1 MENKKQ
7 FKMGYIIGDM
17 LYKGSTL
24 LRAKEAEE
32 LRAIG
37 IPLYSASEQNKDGDI
52 NDKTNQTVE
61 SNNDLHAHIF
71 KKDIDNIMASDLII
85 ANPERFAEGSICE
98 LGAVEM
104 FNHIW
109 KVMNSIIDSDLR
121 DREKVDLL
129 AQWLQNNPYKTTY
142 VHLADI
148 RCTDLPES
156 GYNRSFMMN
165 QFTRGCAVAVQ
176 TGVRGVPVSQ
186 GGVDVMSWE
195 EIIADLKEVTG
206 FDDEQKQEEAIDG
219 FMILPGLDEE
229 GMEAVRN
236 VMFKASDYN
245 DVKHLKPT
253 IALDDLKDVPFSQW
267 HKTVDRDS
275 FDSIAPN
282 KENKETTCCDDYDGF
297 ATVDVDLKDLERTMS
312 LVRELLSSPSISTNT
327 NDIKVG
333 DIIVIKDLDDIKR
346 DSNYVVDL
354 DGVVSVMDYGIY
366 FTDEMIE
373 SCGKGLEV
381 VRIKD
386 GSSICNSK
394 LYKVKDLD
402 WTYSDSMIAYI
413 IKGGK

>member
-7 FKMGYIIGDM
+7 FKACYLLGDM

-104 FNHIW
+104 FNHIH
-109 KVMNSIIDSDLR
+109 KAMSDIVNSDLR
-121 DREKVDLL
+121 DGEKVDLIVE
-129 AQWLQNNPYKTTY
+129 WLQAYPYKTTY

-176 TGVRGVPVSQ
+176 TGERGVPVSQ

-195 EIIADLKEVTG
+195 EIIEDLKEVTG
-206 FDDEQKQEEAIDG
+206 QNEDKKE
-219 FMILPGLDEE
+219 
-229 GMEAVRN
+229 
-236 VMFKASDYN
+236 
-245 DVKHLKPT
+245 DVKPSKPT
-253 IALDDLKDVPFSQW
+253 IVLDGLMDNLKDVPYSQW
-267 HKTVDRDS
+267 RKQ
-275 FDSIAPN
+275 FDKDCFGDELVARYTIYTPEIAPHGC
-282 KENKETTCCDDYDGF
+282 EDCSCCSCDYCGDYDGF
-297 ATVDVDLKDLERTMS
+297 ATMDVEDLEKTMS
-312 LVRELLSSPSISTNT
+312 LVKEMLSSPTITTNS
-327 NDIKVG
+327 NDIEVG
-333 DIIVIKDLDDIKR
+333 DIIVIKDLESIKR
-346 DSNYVVDL
+346 DSNYVFGL
-354 DGVVSVMDYGIY
+354 DGIVSVMDCGIY
-366 FTDEMIE
+366 FTDNMARH
-373 SCGKGLEV
+373 CGKGLEV
-381 VRIKD
+381 VSVED
-386 GSSICNSK
+386 GSLVGCSK
-394 LYKVKDLD
+394 LYKVKDQD

-413 IKGGK
+413 VKGGK

>member
-1 MENKKQ
+1 MKNKKQ
-7 FKMGYIIGDM
+7 FKQGYIVGDM

-71 KKDIDNIMASDLII
+71 KKDIDNIMTSDLII

-104 FNHIW
+104 FNHIH
-109 KVMNSIIDSDLR
+109 KAMSDIVNSDLR
-121 DREKVDLL
+121 DGEKVDLIVE
-129 AQWLQNNPYKTTY
+129 WLQTYPYKTTY

-176 TGVRGVPVSQ
+176 TGERGVPVSQ

-195 EIIADLKEVTG
+195 EIIEDLKEVTG
-206 FDDEQKQEEAIDG
+206 QNEDKKE
-219 FMILPGLDEE
+219 
-229 GMEAVRN
+229 
-236 VMFKASDYN
+236 
-245 DVKHLKPT
+245 DVKPSKPT
-253 IALDDLKDVPFSQW
+253 LVLDDLMDDLKVPYSQW
-267 HKTVDRDS
+267 RKQ
-275 FDSIAPN
+275 FDKDCFGGELVARYTIYTPEITPHGCEDCS
-282 KENKETTCCDDYDGF
+282 CCSCDCCGDYDGF
-297 ATVDVDLKDLERTMS
+297 ATMDVEDLEKTMS
-312 LVRELLSSPSISTNT
+312 LVKEMLSSPTITTNA
-327 NDIKVG
+327 NDIEVG
-333 DIIVIKDLDDIKR
+333 DIIVIKDLESIKR
-346 DSNYVVDL
+346 DSKYIGL
-354 DGVVSVMDYGIY
+354 DGVISVMDYCIY
-366 FTDEMIE
+366 FTEEMADY
-373 SCGKGLEV
+373 CGKGLEV
-381 VRIKD
+381 VSVDEDIYTT
-386 GSSICNSK
+386 GHHN
-394 LYKVKDLD
+394 LYRVKDQC
-402 WTYSDSMIAYI
+402 WTYTDDMIAYI